1 MCDWVSSIGHSPN
14 GWTDGELALQWMIKD
29 FDVQT
34 REKAAGQTRVLLLDG
49 HSSHYTPELLEFA
62 RDHNIMILGYPP
74 HCTHALQGL
83 DVVCFAKMKGA
94 WKTVIRE
101 FEDLH
106 LTKVTKGDFTGL
118 FGKAYLA
125 AFTKDTIEAAFR
137 ATGVY
142 PFDRTVIKLKQ
153 MKPSETTSVKG
164 PFAITQTSPVCAIIS
179 SFIMHAPTSSDIS
192 PLHTTQTQSGA
203 LEPAPPSVNP
213 NNHLLVPAI
222 GTKRSQDSNPNDT
235 PDSPSKRMR
244 IMTSALASTSSG
256 SFLVSKTL
264 YTSSQPFPRVPE
276 RVPANVVQP
285 NWSLL
290 ETVPCPSFYQ
300 SKNEMEKRI
309 LELTESLRASKQQL
323 EAYATMTEV
332 QTAQMVLQDMSLL
345 KMNQTILAK
354 EKKKKDDRTKIHTN
368 GFGRLFTNDECITL
382 VKEQAM
388 QRQEKANK
396 KGKRAAER
404 QTKKAEKEAIEYE
417 WKEIKA
423 AHAKNIESWER
434 YCEKLIEGGV
444 SKKNL
449 PKKPRCPPKPKAPQ
463 PSLLLGTSQSH
474 DGQLSGDESSSS
486 SSDGE

>member
-1 MCDWVSSIGHSPN
+1 
-14 GWTDGELALQWMIKD
+14 
-29 FDVQT
+29 
-34 REKAAGQTRVLLLDG
+34 
-49 HSSHYTPELLEFA
+49 
-62 RDHNIMILGYPP
+62 MILSYPP

-94 WKTVIRE
+94 WKTVIHE

-137 ATGVY
+137 ATGIY

-192 PLHTTQTQSGA
+192 PSHTTQTHSGA
-203 LEPAPPSVNP
+203 SEPASPSVNP
-213 NNHLLVPAI
+213 NSHLLVPAI
-222 GTKRSQDSNPNDT
+222 STKHSQDSNPNDT
-235 PDSPSKRMR
+235 PDSPSKCMR
-244 IMTSALASTSSG
+244 IMTSVLASTSSG
-256 SFLVSKTL
+256 SFLVSKTP
-264 YTSSQPFPRVPE
+264 YTSSQPFPRVPK
-276 RVPANVVQP
+276 RVPANVAQP

-290 ETVPCPSFYQ
+290 ETVPCSNFYQ
-300 SKNEMEKRI
+300 SKSEMAKKI
-309 LELTESLRASKQQL
+309 SELTESLQASKQQV
-323 EAYATMTEV
+323 EAYMAMTEV

-345 KMNQTILAK
+345 KMNQTIMAK
-354 EKKKKDDRTKIHTN
+354 EKKKKDDHTKIHMN
-368 GFGRLFTNDECITL
+368 GFGQLFTNDECITL
-382 VKEQAM
+382 VKEQAI
-388 QRQEKANK
+388 QRQEKENK
-396 KGKRAAER
+396 KGKRAER
-404 QTKKAEKEAIEYE
+404 QTKKAEKENIECE

-423 AHAKNIESWER
+423 AHAKNIKSWER
-434 YCEKLIEGGV
+434 DCEKLIGV

-463 PSLLLGTSQSH
+463 PSLLPGTSQSH
-474 DGQLSGDESSSS
+474 GGQLSGDELSSS